1 MEKDSKDVKAGDKRT
16 RDNVSSVSDNSMCE
30 QVSVR
35 QKKKKQKNVNKVKSD
50 DDDTDIEIA
59 TELKS
64 INEKLKN
71 VITKDSKELK
81 DLVKEIVI
89 QLKEELFST
98 FIQRLDKME
107 GELFDNDIEN
117 NKKTKQIDDLRGE
130 LQEQKEENERLKKA
144 LKNNEYA
151 NQLHINE
158 LEQYSRRNNIRI
170 EGIEDSERE
179 DYIETTEKVINTLNA
194 HIPDL
199 NLSKIDIDI
208 SHRIGPFQRQKK
220 RPIIVKMVSRMRRH
234 QIMQA
239 AKLLR
244 KKAQPVYVN
253 DHLTKLNA
261 EVFASV
267 RRKQSDIVK
276 STWTREGAIFYR
288 DVNEQTHKVNTE
300 QYRFWLDLPW
310 PN

>member
-179 DYIETTEKVINTLNA
+179 NYIETTEKVINTLNA

-220 RPIIVKMVSRMRRH
+220 G
-234 QIMQA
+234 
-239 AKLLR
+239 L
-244 KKAQPVYVN
+244 
-253 DHLTKLNA
+253 
-261 EVFASV
+261 
-267 RRKQSDIVK
+267 
-276 STWTREGAIFYR
+276 
-288 DVNEQTHKVNTE
+288 
-300 QYRFWLDLPW
+300 
-310 PN
+310 